1 MRAFILG
8 LVFLGLTS
16 LCFAQEEGKLL
27 SEVEVYATNYD
38 YLKSVKSNSIHPA
51 ISLLE
56 CKVAK
61 FDVKSLNLEEDRY
74 LTYTV
79 LFFIPKGKISALY
92 DNDNNIIRTI
102 EKFSDVNLPIP
113 VVKSVL
119 KTYPDYDYLHRL
131 AGRLVNHN
139 NNFHVPTDKKA
150 QETGTLFAGRLPI
163 GGRADIDTGTI

>member
-16 LCFAQEEGKLL
+16 LSFAQEEGKLL

-56 CKVAK
+56 RKAAK

-74 LTYTV
+74 LTYKV

-119 KTYPDYDYLHRL
+119 KTYPDWNIESDMF
-131 AGRLVNHN
+131 LVNYHCKKGIKKIYKITLQKN
-139 NNFHVPTDKKA
+139 DKSIKIKSD
-150 QETGTLFAGRLPI
+150 ENGNI
-163 GGRADIDTGTI
+163 M

>member
-8 LVFLGLTS
+8 LIFLGLTS

-27 SEVEVYATNYD
+27 SEVEVYVTNYD

-56 CKVAK
+56 RKVAK

-74 LTYTV
+74 RTYTV

-92 DNDNNIIRTI
+92 DNDSNIIKTI
-102 EKFSDVNLPIP
+102 EKFSDVNLPIH

-119 KTYPDYDYLHRL
+119 KTYPDWNIESDMF
-131 AGRLVNHN
+131 LVNYHC
-139 NNFHVPTDKKA
+139 KK
-150 QETGTLFAGRLPI
+150 GIKKNYKITLQKNGKSIKIKSDEKGNIL
-163 GGRADIDTGTI
+163 